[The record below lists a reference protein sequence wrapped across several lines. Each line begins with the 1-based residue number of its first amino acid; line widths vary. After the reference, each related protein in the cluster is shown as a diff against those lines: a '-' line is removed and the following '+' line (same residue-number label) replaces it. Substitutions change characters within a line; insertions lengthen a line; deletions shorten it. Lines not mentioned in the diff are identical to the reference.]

1 MSFTKAQLF
10 AITQLITNLENLL
23 IDVNGIEKSYHFIS
37 CFVID
42 LNISSSE
49 NSTKVIVVFFETIK
63 LLEFNYIVNADGS
76 YELLPIYG
84 V

>member
-1 MSFTKAQLF
+1 
-10 AITQLITNLENLL
+10 L

-37 CFVID
+37 CFEID
-42 LNISSSE
+42 LNISNSE
-49 NSTKVIVVFFETIK
+49 NSTKVIVVFFKTIE

-76 YELLPIYG
+76 YELLAIYG